1 VEERIVLQK
10 GTSWKS
16 VSLNVRKLVDEWE
29 HEGRMG
35 GRRPATRKEA
45 IRQAI
50 ALSLKK
56 VGRQG
61 QTHART

>member
-1 VEERIVLQK
+1 MLQK
-10 GTSWKS
+10 RTSWIS
-16 VSLNVRKLVDEWE
+16 VSNNVRKLIDEWE

-35 GRRPATRKEA
+35 GRRPAPPKGA

-56 VGRQG
+56 AGRNAQ
-61 QTHART
+61 ARPQRLRP